1 MKKYHFTMILSEVHL
16 FKALAMYVSLTKHC
30 SSFELF
36 ILCMSDKVYD
46 ILNKINFDNVKV
58 VHYSELEKDNYEL
71 YKAKSDRTFH
81 EYCWTMKPVF
91 LDYIISRYNTAK
103 YYAHVDADLFLFN
116 NIDLLFNEN
125 PKASIFLTEH
135 YNSKEFEYYYDL
147 TGKFNTGF
155 VGFKNNSEGKTAIRI
170 WKDKCIE
177 KCTGEYDT
185 VNKTFGDQRYVEEW
199 PDIFKNVLIVK
210 SIGANTAFWN
220 VKNYK
225 VSEQN
230 NSVYVNNTPLI
241 FYHFSAFTIIGPQ
254 EAELCSFYKI
264 EDKKLL
270 KYVYEP
276 YAKCIFTGIE
286 GVLRQFPDFSTG
298 FVNRDILGEIKNYRK
313 IEFTK

>member
-16 FKALAMYVSLTKHC
+16 FKALAMYISLKEHC
-30 SSFELF
+30 TSFELF

-46 ILNKINFDNVKV
+46 ILKKINFENVKV
-58 VHYSELEKDNYEL
+58 FHLNELEKDNYEL
-71 YKAKSDRTFH
+71 YAAKSNRTFH

-91 LDYIISRYNTAK
+91 MEYVMKNYDKAD

-135 YNSKEFEYYYDL
+135 YNSKEFEHYYNL

-155 VGFKNNSEGKTAIRI
+155 VGVKNNSEGKTAVTI
-170 WKDKCIE
+170 WKVKCLE

-199 PDIFKNVLIVK
+199 PDIFKNVHVVK

-225 VSEQN
+225 VRQIN
-230 NSVYVNNTPLI
+230 NTVYVNNTPLI
-241 FYHFSAFTIIGPQ
+241 FYHFSAFCIIEPK

-264 EDKKLL
+264 EDKNLIE
-270 KYVYEP
+270 YVYIP
-276 YAKCIFTGIE
+276 YVKCVFSGLRA
-286 GVLRQFPDFSTG
+286 VLEQFSDFDSG
-298 FVNRDILGEIKNYRK
+298 FINRIYLGDIKNSIRVNY
-313 IEFTK
+313 